1 MTEEKNIV
9 DFTGKTKKIA
19 CLACAREKGEVD
31 LGNITKSEY
40 FDAHQDYE
48 IPIPGFIIISSR
60 RHIQSVDEF
69 TEDEQQDFIEF
80 LCRIRS
86 VMRKALGIE
95 TTYLFQAEDTT
106 HHFHIWL
113 IPRYSWMTE
122 KFGTKIESVRPIIN
136 YSKEFLRTESDIA
149 KVEEATQKLKQFF
162 SSAK

>member
-19 CLACAREKGEVD
+19 CLACAREKGEIV
-31 LGNITKSEY
+31 LGNIIKSEY

-69 TEDEQQDFIEF
+69 TEDERRDFIEF

-86 VMRKALGIE
+86 AMIKVLDIKTI
-95 TTYLFQAEDTT
+95 YLFQAEDTM
-106 HHFHIWL
+106 HHFHVWL
-113 IPRYSWMTE
+113 IPRYNWMTE
-122 KFGTKIESVRPIIN
+122 KFGTKIESVRPIVNIIQKN
-136 YSKEFLRTESDIA
+136 FLEPNLTLP
-149 KVEEATQKLKQFF
+149 K
-162 SSAK
+162 